1 MKAMIDAALVQT
13 EPVKRQC
20 GLTKQWD
27 SVLLSLVQFDLFSE
41 RLVLKIECKST
52 ELISP
57 NIEDSLLTGQCW
69 IKF

>member
-27 SVLLSLVQFDLFSE
+27 SVLLSLIQFDLFNE
-41 RLVLKIECKST
+41 RVVLKVECKMA
-52 ELISP
+52 EVISAY
-57 NIEDSLLTGQCW
+57 IEDLLLAGQCW

>member
-27 SVLLSLVQFDLFSE
+27 SGVSLAQFDLFNE
-41 RLVLKIECKST
+41 RLVFKIECKLA
-52 ELISP
+52 EVISP
-57 NIEDSLLTGQCW
+57 YTEDLLVTGQCW